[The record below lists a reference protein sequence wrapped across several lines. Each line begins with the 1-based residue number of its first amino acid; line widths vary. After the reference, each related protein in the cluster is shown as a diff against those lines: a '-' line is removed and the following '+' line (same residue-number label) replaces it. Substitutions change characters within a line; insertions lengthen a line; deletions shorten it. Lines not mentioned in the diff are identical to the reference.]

1 MDVKQLT
8 EEQQLAEIRARVN
21 RYLSYGWEWRM
32 ITNVVNYYFCTSYTV
47 EEMLRRYITT
57 E

>member
-47 EEMLRRYITT
+47 EEMLRLYITT

>member
-21 RYLSYGWEWRM
+21 RYLSYGWEWHM
-32 ITNVVNYYFCTSYTV
+32 ITSVVNYYFCTRYTTD
-47 EEMLRRYITT
+47 ELTRLCITT